1 MKRLGLYFSGTG
13 NSKFC
18 LQQFIGELNGEYTMC
33 SIEQENAKELIL
45 EADEVILSYPIY
57 YSNLPFILLDF
68 IHQNKDVWKN
78 KKVFIIATMGLF
90 SGDGSGCSARLI
102 KHYGG
107 KILGGLHVKMPD
119 CIIDVKILKKSKKKE
134 QNLISSAISKTKKSA
149 KLYQLGK
156 PTQTG
161 LGLPPRLLGLFGQRL
176 WFKHMTSSYKDFPN
190 IDKKTCI
197 NCNSCVKVCP
207 MQNLSIGPDKEI
219 IHAKACTLCYRCVHT
234 CPTKSITI
242 LGKKVIHHSN
252 S

>member
-57 YSNLPFILLDF
+57 YSNLPFILQDF
-68 IHQNKDVWKN
+68 IHQNKAVWKD

-102 KHYGG
+102 YRYGG
-107 KILGGLHVKMPD
+107 KVQGGLHVKMPD
-119 CIIDVKILKKSKKKE
+119 CIIDVKLLKKAPEKE
-134 QNLISSAISKTKKSA
+134 QKLIASAISKTKNA
-149 KLYQLGK
+149 ARLYQLGK

-161 LGLPPRLLGLFGQRL
+161 LSSASRIVGLFGQRL
-176 WFKHMTSSYKDFPN
+176 WFKRMTASYKDFPN
-190 IDKKTCI
+190 IEKKTCI
-197 NCNSCVKVCP
+197 NCNSCVRVCP
-207 MQNLSIGPDKEI
+207 MQNLSIGQDKEI
-219 IHAKACTLCYRCVHT
+219 IHAKSCTLCYRCVHT

-242 LGKKVIHHSN
+242 LGKKVIHPSN